1 MSGKVSK
8 GKRSRLLGKVALV
21 TGASRGIGRGI
32 ALALAGEGCDV
43 AVNFVGSKE
52 KAQAVVKD
60 IKALGRRAIAVQ
72 ADVSDEDRSSG
83 CGTRSTRS

>member
-72 ADVSDEDRSSG
+72 ADVSDEDRKSVV
-83 CGTRSTRS
+83 